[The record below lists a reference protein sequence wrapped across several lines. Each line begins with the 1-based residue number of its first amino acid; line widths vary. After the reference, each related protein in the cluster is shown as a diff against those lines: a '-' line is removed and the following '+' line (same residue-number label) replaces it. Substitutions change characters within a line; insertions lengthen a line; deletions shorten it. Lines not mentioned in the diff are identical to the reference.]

1 MFSFTVFEAVALATG
16 NTDADKLHF
25 TSKTIEVSG
34 RVDIYIMFFATGK
47 PFFSEG
53 FEDSFLLS
61 TKKEILIH
69 LQLPS
74 AEMFDLMII

>member
-25 TSKTIEVSG
+25 TSKTIKVSG

-47 PFFSEG
+47 PFFLRG
-53 FEDSFLLS
+53 L
-61 TKKEILIH
+61 KILFFS
-69 LQLPS
+69 LRRRKS
-74 AEMFDLMII
+74 

>member
-34 RVDIYIMFFATGK
+34 RVDI
-47 PFFSEG
+47 
-53 FEDSFLLS
+53 
-61 TKKEILIH
+61 
-69 LQLPS
+69 
-74 AEMFDLMII
+74 

>member
-25 TSKTIEVSG
+25 TSKTIEGSG

-47 PFFSEG
+47 PFF
-53 FEDSFLLS
+53 
-61 TKKEILIH
+61 
-69 LQLPS
+69 
-74 AEMFDLMII
+74 